1 MNRWCF
7 LVLAGGAAGVAAA
20 DRADQPLDFAPHL
33 VAAIDGKKLEPR
45 KALLHPKTLACITP
59 VSKPL
64 IDESLSDQFRY
75 NIPKDYQSRAEALPV
90 DRPLAVG
97 DGVVL
102 PVRPTH
108 QVFLEWQAGPTHITF
123 AAQVAYADGAWRE
136 VWPCISDKNVPAMR
150 AANEARRQ
158 QRARAQTLAA
168 NMPPALR
175 SELQGL
181 LAKGQ
186 KIEAIKRYQEVTKE
200 DLATSRT
207 VVELLPLK

>member
-1 MNRWCF
+1 MKRWW
-7 LVLAGGAAGVAAA
+7 LLLLAVSTGVAAAA

-75 NIPKDYQSRAEALPV
+75 NIPKGYQARAEAIPA
-90 DRPLAVG
+90 DRPLAMG
-97 DGVVL
+97 EGVVL

-108 QVFLEWQAGPTHITF
+108 QVFLEWQAGPTHVTF
-123 AAQVAYADGAWRE
+123 GAQVAYADGAWRE
-136 VWPCISDKNVPAMR
+136 VWPCISDSKVPALR

-158 QRARAQTLAA
+158 QRARAQSLAA
-168 NMPPALR
+168 NLQPALR
-175 SELQGL
+175 KELLDL

-186 KIEAIKRYQEVTKE
+186 RIEAIKRYQEVSKE
-200 DLATSRT
+200 DLSTSRA
-207 VVELLPLK
+207 VVESIK

>member
-1 MNRWCF
+1 MNRWGLL
-7 LVLAGGAAGVAAA
+7 LVAGAAAMATAAE
-20 DRADQPLDFAPHL
+20 RADNPLDFAPHL

-45 KALLHPKTLACITP
+45 RALLHPKTLACITP

-75 NIPKDYQSRAEALPV
+75 NIPKDYQARAEAIPA
-90 DRPLAVG
+90 DRPLGG

-108 QVFLEWQAGPTHITF
+108 QLILEWQAGATHVTF
-123 AAQVAYADGAWRE
+123 GAQIAYADGAWRE
-136 VWPCISDKNVPAMR
+136 VWPCISDAKVPALR

-158 QRARAQTLAA
+158 QRQRAQSLAA
-168 NMPPALR
+168 NLQPALR
-175 SELQGL
+175 KELLDL

-186 KIEAIKRYQEVTKE
+186 RIEAIKRYQEVSKE
-200 DLATSRT
+200 DLGTSRA
-207 VVELLPLK
+207 VVEAIK